1 MNVDGKQAVGDAA
14 VVVVVGS
21 SKGVAVVVSLVEYVM
36 SKVKKG

>member
-1 MNVDGKQAVGDAA
+1 MNVDGEQAVGDAA
-14 VVVVVGS
+14 VVVVGWS